1 MEKFSK
7 NVKLNKV
14 LNYIFE
20 ELQELGI
27 EEVLRYKKEF
37 PNVVDFNLYQYGNLT
52 IYNYDIEQIYKNAGY
67 ISKFDYVDAYKRQVG
82 YLVRNYFN

>member
-20 ELQELGI
+20 ELQELGT

>member
-14 LNYIFE
+14 LNYIFK

-37 PNVVDFNLYQYGNLT
+37 PNVVDFNLYQYGSLT
-52 IYNYDIEQIYKNAGY
+52 MYNCDIEQIYKNAGY

-82 YLVRNYFN
+82 YLVRNYFD